1 LRLEGRKEDV
11 ISEVGD
17 NLRMAKQIVVWASL
31 SVVLICY
38 CAPVREKKTRL
49 EIPFKKVDHFMVG
62 RYEVGAIE
70 YEPYVLPSGYV
81 QLYYFPVYVEGK
93 RIRDFYVN
101 LYGDPEDFQL
111 FAKKKLSKEFILN
124 QPFLWLLEE
133 KIEEDPH
140 LIKKRYD
147 GPAEYEEIK
156 EDLIWILSE

>member
-31 SVVLICY
+31 SVVLICS

-49 EIPFKKVDHFMVG
+49 EIPFKKIDHFMVG

-70 YEPYVLPSGYV
+70 YEPYMLPSGYI
-81 QLYYFPVYVEGK
+81 QLYYFPVYVEGE

-140 LIKKRYD
+140 LIRKRYD
-147 GPAEYEEIK
+147 GPVEYEEIK